1 MVAPVNSLQA
11 KTSLKE
17 EGFTL
22 VELLVAMLI
31 GAVVLTAVM
40 TSFQSQHNTYLT
52 QDQVV
57 EMQQNA
63 RVAMSVLKGDIRS
76 AGYDPSGQGAGI
88 ITADSDQLV
97 FSRDRD
103 GTLEEI
109 RYQLGNG
116 SNGAAPGLGR
126 ASDGSGLVLVTENI
140 THLEFVYLD
149 AGGSPTG
156 ALDDIA
162 AIQVSLL
169 AQSAQPARRMTPIRP
184 IYVTPGGDEWQA
196 DEGFWSRYL
205 TTTIICRNLAL

>member
-88 ITADSDQLV
+88 ITADSDQLS
-97 FSRDRD
+97 F
-103 GTLEEI
+103 LET
-109 RYQLGNG
+109 
-116 SNGAAPGLGR
+116 ATAPWKR
-126 ASDGSGLVLVTENI
+126 SDT
-140 THLEFVYLD
+140 
-149 AGGSPTG
+149 
-156 ALDDIA
+156 
-162 AIQVSLL
+162 
-169 AQSAQPARRMTPIRP
+169 
-184 IYVTPGGDEWQA
+184 
-196 DEGFWSRYL
+196 
-205 TTTIICRNLAL
+205 NLAMVPTAPPPV